1 MLRTKPLISPLLC
14 KLNIATR
21 KARQNEGLLILLR
34 TFGNSFPISASIC
47 FGAKTIYQ
55 VVILVYKYILVI
67 RCRVRKIFH
76 MEKQTRSVR
85 FSPIEDEACDESSN
99 VGSEF
104 NLVLEGITLEEV
116 YVGSLFENEKKHH
129 LSKEGAKAI
138 QRGLRR
144 HKRAVL
150 SLGFVLLLGVG
161 CVAIYLTVMELY
173 NHGYTPYSRQL
184 GLKNSA
190 PTAEST
196 TIEISTS
203 PLISD
208 KIVQSIKGNILI
220 VFYRERYSGKA
231 TLSFFFYFFFLPQ
244 KKDCFWDS
252 VKDNKYQKGYHNFCG
267 HHLLLLLILLL

>member
-1 MLRTKPLISPLLC
+1 M
-14 KLNIATR
+14 
-21 KARQNEGLLILLR
+21 R

-55 VVILVYKYILVI
+55 VVILIYKYILVI

-99 VGSEF
+99 VGSEL
-104 NLVLEGITLEEV
+104 NLVPEGITLEEV
-116 YVGSLFENEKKHH
+116 YVGGLFENEKKRH

-161 CVAIYLTVMELY
+161 CVAIYLIVMELY
-173 NHGYTPYSRQL
+173 NQGNTPYSRQL

-190 PTAEST
+190 PTTEST
-196 TIEISTS
+196 TMEISTS
-203 PLISD
+203 LLISD
-208 KIVQSIKGNILI
+208 KTVQSIKGDNLI
-220 VFYRERYSGKA
+220 VFYRDPYCEKA
-231 TLSFFFYFFFLPQ
+231 TLSFFFSFFF
-244 KKDCFWDS
+244 
-252 VKDNKYQKGYHNFCG
+252 YH
-267 HHLLLLLILLL
+267 

>member
-1 MLRTKPLISPLLC
+1 MLW
-14 KLNIATR
+14 
-21 KARQNEGLLILLR
+21 RQNNLPSCNTNIQL
-34 TFGNSFPISASIC
+34 
-47 FGAKTIYQ
+47 
-55 VVILVYKYILVI
+55 YIGYSLWLFVE
-67 RCRVRKIFH
+67 RKIFH

-150 SLGFVLLLGVG
+150 SLGFMLLLGVG
-161 CVAIYLTVMELY
+161 CVAIYLIVMELY

-252 VKDNKYQKGYHNFCG
+252 VKGNKYQKGYHNFCG

>member
-1 MLRTKPLISPLLC
+1 
-14 KLNIATR
+14 
-21 KARQNEGLLILLR
+21 
-34 TFGNSFPISASIC
+34 
-47 FGAKTIYQ
+47 
-55 VVILVYKYILVI
+55 
-67 RCRVRKIFH
+67 

-85 FSPIEDEACDESSN
+85 FSPIEDEACDEFESSN

-150 SLGFVLLLGVG
+150 SLGLVLLLGVG
-161 CVAIYLTVMELY
+161 CVAIYLIVMELY

-231 TLSFFFYFFFLPQ
+231 TLNFSFIFFFYH
-244 KKDCFWDS
+244 KKKIAFATLSKVTNIRKVTTIFADTIYYC
-252 VKDNKYQKGYHNFCG
+252 Y
-267 HHLLLLLILLL
+267 